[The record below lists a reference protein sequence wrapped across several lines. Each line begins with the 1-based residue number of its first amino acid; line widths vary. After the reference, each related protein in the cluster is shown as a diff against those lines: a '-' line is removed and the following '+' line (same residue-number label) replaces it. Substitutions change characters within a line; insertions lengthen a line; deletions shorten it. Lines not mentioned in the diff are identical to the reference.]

1 MTWTCLCRAAVQF
14 EKGDYEACIAD
25 CDQAV
30 ETGRSLRADYKLVAK
45 AMTRKGN
52 ALVRLKKLEEATQVY
67 HKSLMEHRQ
76 DPADSEIL

>member
-1 MTWTCLCRAAVQF
+1 MWCRAAVQF
-14 EKGDYEACIAD
+14 EKRDYEACIAD

-30 ETGRSLRADYKLVAK
+30 ETGRALRADYKLVAK

-52 ALVRLKKLEEATQVY
+52 ALVRLKKLEEAAQVY

-76 DPADSEIL
+76 APAFVMTLPT